1 MATVK
6 INGREYSYEYVNKC
20 ELCDVRGA
28 DGNCSLP
35 KNMECPENYVFKRVR
50 KEEE

>member
-1 MATVK
+1 METIQVK
-6 INGREYSYEYVNKC
+6 GKKYRWEYFNKC

-35 KNMECPENYVFKRVR
+35 KNMECPENYVFKQVR